1 MANRATWQAT
11 DQIPLRAVQD
21 GTLDRFGYVDPTN
34 GGATDRASLSI
45 DGQWRDAEAST
56 RVNAY
61 ALHYRLNL
69 YSNFTYA
76 LEDPINGDQFNQ
88 RDRRFVAGG
97 SASRS
102 WLAGPGPAPGELTLG
117 LQVRADAISE
127 LGLHRTSARRRLSTV
142 RDDEVLEAS
151 TGIFARHTQRWHG
164 WLRTE
169 TGLRVDGYHFD
180 VTSDTARNSG
190 QSQAGIVSPKF
201 GLVFGP
207 WSQTEIYLNGGYGFH
222 SNDARGT
229 TLRVDPTDGLSPVE
243 RVTPLAK
250 SRGAELGV
258 RTAVLPGLV
267 SSVAFWVLG
276 LDSELV
282 FVGDAGGTEATGAT
296 RRYGVEWANYWR
308 PARWIALD
316 ADFAATNARYRDA
329 VNGGRRIA
337 NSIALVL
344 AGGVTLGG
352 AEGWFGCGRLRYFG
366 PQPLVEDNSVRAPS
380 SSTVNLRVGWR
391 SHDWEVAVDFIN
403 ALNRATFDIAYGYV
417 SRLPGEAPSGVDD
430 QHFHPGEPRTVRC
443 SVTRRF

>member
-1 MANRATWQAT
+1 
-11 DQIPLRAVQD
+11 
-21 GTLDRFGYVDPTN
+21 
-34 GGATDRASLSI
+34 
-45 DGQWRDAEAST
+45 
-56 RVNAY
+56 
-61 ALHYRLNL
+61 
-69 YSNFTYA
+69 
-76 LEDPINGDQFNQ
+76 
-88 RDRRFVAGG
+88 
-97 SASRS
+97 
-102 WLAGPGPAPGELTLG
+102 
-117 LQVRADAISE
+117 
-127 LGLHRTSARRRLSTV
+127 
-142 RDDEVLEAS
+142 
-151 TGIFARHTQRWHG
+151 
-164 WLRTE
+164 
-169 TGLRVDGYHFD
+169 
-180 VTSDTARNSG
+180 
-190 QSQAGIVSPKF
+190 
-201 GLVFGP
+201 
-207 WSQTEIYLNGGYGFH
+207 
-222 SNDARGT
+222 
-229 TLRVDPTDGLSPVE
+229 VDPTDGLSPVE

-258 RTAVLPGLV
+258 RTAVVPGLV

-337 NSIALVL
+337 NSIALVV